1 MPQRQTQPAAQTQ
14 RAEEEAAPLASTS
27 LRVVDYSG
35 RRRQGSAIVLPR
47 RSPGLISAKLEEGE
61 DFRIIMLAEPPDGPV
76 SPADGVVVVAPARL
90 LPSAAR
96 LREAAPHRPA
106 RQQAVSFPAED
117 LELLR
122 KGRLYSRAPLQAR
135 PEDVFAGDKPRL
147 ALLARDLLLSVA
159 AAGYLQAV
167 AVAMRAPGAA
177 NPATLER
184 LGELQKLVEA
194 VRSAGGSEA
203 LPELDAAA
211 SRLSQLASAGDAETL
226 LLCAERLYP
235 ARQALTEDIY
245 ILRAFDRSPDQA
257 GELLAVRRFLSRAA
271 VPEEETDLTLDR
283 SLLLEQLTFAALA
296 TEPNRLAPAT
306 AALTRFRQRY
316 ASLYRERHTSYWAE
330 MARLHTRLV
339 VEQEQLAAVLRRVNT
354 LAELGPPAGV
364 GALAAFGALI
374 EETSGCPLIA
384 GVEDLAAAEG
394 SCPECSLSLDQSPP
408 TRRVDEILKRIER
421 ACDRQMARLSS
432 SAIQEVL
439 HHSGD
444 PRVDQ
449 FLKVVQASQLSSLCA
464 VLDDDLVGYL
474 RRFLVESRIH
484 DTLEPILSRVQDGVP
499 PNVDE
504 AQSAMRDVSRVLQ
517 RAFQSAQ
524 WALPPGETEPK
535 DGPSRRRRKR

>member
-35 RRRQGSAIVLPR
+35 RRRKGSAIILPR
-47 RSPGLISAKLEEGE
+47 QSLGLISARLEEGE

-76 SPADGVVVVAPARL
+76 SPAEGVVVVAPVRPL
-90 LPSAAR
+90 SSTAR
-96 LREAAPHRPA
+96 LREAAAPYLA
-106 RQQAVSFPAED
+106 TRQPVVSFPEKD
-117 LELLR
+117 LDLLR
-122 KGRLYSRAPLQAR
+122 KGRLYARAPLQAR

-147 ALLARDLLLSVA
+147 ALLARDLLLSAAVA
-159 AAGYLQAV
+159 EYLQAV
-167 AVAMRAPGAA
+167 AIALSAPGAA
-177 NPATLER
+177 KAATLDR

-245 ILRAFDRSPDQA
+245 ILRAFDRSPEQA

-271 VPEEETDLTLDR
+271 VPEEEADLTLDR
-283 SLLLEQLTFAALA
+283 SLLREQLTFAALA

-306 AALTRFRQRY
+306 AALARFRQRY
-316 ASLYRERHTSYWAE
+316 VSLYRERHTSYWAE

-339 VEQEQLAAVLRRVNT
+339 VEQPHAEALRRINT

-364 GALAAFGALI
+364 GALAAFAALL
-374 EETSGCPLIA
+374 EETSGCPLTA
-384 GVEDLAAAEG
+384 GVEDVAAAEG
-394 SCPECSLSLDQSPP
+394 ACPACSLPLDQSPP
-408 TRRVDEILKRIER
+408 ARRVDEILDRIER

-432 SAIQEVL
+432 SAIQHVL
-439 HHSGD
+439 RHSSD

-449 FLKVVQASQLSSLCA
+449 FLKMVQASQLSSLRA
-464 VLDDDLVGYL
+464 VLDDALVGYL

-484 DTLEPILSRVQDGVP
+484 DALEPILSRVQDGVP

-524 WALPPGETEPK
+524 RALPPGETEPQ